1 MPTDVKD
8 FNFLSENFTDKVRFV
23 AEGETPFP
31 TVTSGNYVD
40 IPVPDSVLMLPTAV
54 ISKDGISWV
63 SVGSPRY
70 GYNGIGIELNV
81 DVYSHPNRIRIFITA
96 PGYTGTIYYRVM
108 GLRK

>member
-31 TVTSGNYVD
+31 SGSYVD
-40 IPVPDSVLMLPTAV
+40 ISVPDSVLMLPTAV

-63 SVGSPRY
+63 STDSPRY
-70 GYNGIGIELNV
+70 GYNGTGIELKA
-81 DVYSHPNRIRIFITA
+81 DVYSYPNRIRIFITA